1 MYYNYNK
8 INSYNAPIN
17 IVLSRRGLGKTF
29 SRVLAGVR
37 DCYEHNKMFIYVVE
51 TREMVKELAR
61 NKGDKFFIAIIEY
74 LKKSNSKRNK
84 KLLQFIENG
93 TSLEDNENNY
103 KSNIIGSTIT
113 IGGRC
118 AGYIVALNDFSN
130 LKRNNFDNVSTIIV
144 DEFIPEKRDIR
155 TLQNPRKLVSII
167 QSIARIR
174 GIRVYMLANTICL
187 VDPILTAFGLTN
199 LKLGEWRFIKDDFG
213 LLVVCHYVDNND
225 YQEFNAVADKSVA
238 GRLAKLLKL
247 DNLDKNE
254 FNTGISNEYLLG
266 DNVAPSSFVC
276 CFHTGA
282 GSMRMH
288 ITKDHNYYY
297 MLYDYGNNTR
307 NRFCFDKK
315 FVSPTVRYNT
325 EFKDILFNLYEN
337 KRVKFDAPETFYIF
351 CDLLKINV

>member
-1 MYYNYNK
+1 MYYDYTK

-17 IVLSRRGLGKTF
+17 IILSRRGLGKTF
-29 SRVLAGVR
+29 TRVLSGIR
-37 DCYEHNKMFIYVVE
+37 DAFEHDKMFIYVVE

-61 NKGDKFFIAIIEY
+61 NRGDKFFIAVINY
-74 LKKSNSKRNK
+74 LKNSKSKRNQ
-84 KLLQFIENG
+84 KLLKYIENG
-93 TSLEDNENNY
+93 TILESSDDI

-113 IGGRC
+113 IGGKT

-130 LKRNNFDNVSTIIV
+130 LKRNNFDNVATVIV

-167 QSIARIR
+167 QSIARLR
-174 GIRVYMLANTICL
+174 GIKVYMLANTICL

-199 LKLGEWRFIKDDFG
+199 LKIGEWRFLKDEYG
-213 LLVVCHYVDNND
+213 LLAVCHYVDNKD
-225 YQEFNAVADKSVA
+225 YEEFKTVADKSVA

-254 FNTGISNEYLLG
+254 FNIGLNNEYIIN
-266 DNVAPSSFVC
+266 DNIMPSSFVC
-276 CFHTGA
+276 CFHCA
-282 GSMRMH
+282 SGSIRMH
-288 ITKDHNYYY
+288 VTKDHNFYY

-315 FVSPTVRYNT
+315 YISPTVRYNI
-325 EFKDILFNLYEN
+325 EFKDILTTLYEN
-337 KRVKFDAPETFYIF
+337 KRVKFDAPETYYIF
-351 CDLLKINV
+351 CDLLGVNV